1 MFSLARFRFVAIFLS
16 LLTAFAVVT
25 VDSAEAR
32 RFGGGGSLG
41 SRGTKTFQ
49 SVPPTKTSP
58 AVTAPAQKPATSP
71 AAQAQGRNTA
81 TNPGLFSGGLMRG
94 LFLGGLF
101 GLFLGTGFGGMA
113 GMASLLF
120 QMALVGLVLWL
131 LFGRRRMATA
141 GGPAAGSYDVPPQAA
156 RSPFSGTASAAAP
169 QPLEVTAADLDTFE
183 DRLGQ
188 LQDAYSREDE
198 AELARLTTPELRRQL
213 SQELA
218 DLADKGLRNE
228 VYDVK
233 MLSGSVA
240 EAWSEGAK
248 DFATVALRYESRD
261 VLRERATGRLI
272 SGSEALSEATE
283 IWTFVRENGGDWRLS
298 AMQDA

>member
-1 MFSLARFRFVAIFLS
+1 MFSLASFRYFAIFMS
-16 LLTAFAVVT
+16 LITAFAVVT

-32 RFGGGGSLG
+32 RGGAGLG
-41 SRGTKTFQ
+41 SRGVKTFQ
-49 SVPPTKTSP
+49 SVPATKTSP
-58 AVTAPAQKPATSP
+58 AVTAPVQKPAANST
-71 AAQAQGRNTA
+71 AQAQSRNA
-81 TNPGLFSGGLMRG
+81 TSTPGIFSGGLMRG

-113 GMASLLF
+113 GMLSLLF
-120 QMALVGLVLWL
+120 QVALVGFVLWL

-141 GGPAAGSYDVPPQAA
+141 GGPASGGYGAAPQPSAN
-156 RSPFSGTASAAAP
+156 PFSGAASAAATR
-169 QPLEVTAADLDTFE
+169 PLEVTAADLDIFE
-183 DRLGQ
+183 ERLGQ
-188 LQDAYSREDE
+188 LQDAYSREDD
-198 AELARLTTPELRRQL
+198 AALARLATPELRRQL
-213 SQELA
+213 SEELA
-218 DLADKGLRNE
+218 DLAEKGLRNE

-240 EAWSEGAK
+240 EAWSEGRK

-261 VLRERATGRLI
+261 VLRERATGRLV